1 MRSRLNNAWQQTRA
15 SFWFVPALMTLSAA
29 LLSFVTLALDRTP
42 ELLPRDKFWFW
53 SGGPEGARDMLT
65 TIAGSMITV
74 AGIAFSVT
82 IVALTLAA
90 NQFGPRLLRTF
101 MRDPGN
107 QIVLGT
113 FVSTFLYCLLVLR
126 MVRNIDGGA
135 FVPHISV
142 TVAVVLAIASLGVLI
157 YFIHHVSVSLQV
169 ENLASGIARELSE
182 VIEELFPEKLGT
194 SPEPASRRGFSV
206 PEAVDDEMRV
216 SVAARSGYLQ
226 AIENENL
233 LEIAEKH
240 DLVLCVHRTP
250 GEFIRDGSSL
260 VTAWPAERCGDE
272 VAEAITGMFVIGRH
286 RTPTQ
291 DVKYPMQQL
300 VSITV
305 RALSPSINDP
315 FTATTCVDWIGN
327 ALGQLA
333 QREIPSRFRLD
344 RQGGLRVIVPP
355 MTFAELADV
364 AFNQIRQFGSAHVA
378 VMLRLLESIEINGSR
393 VSRAEDRAALMRHA
407 EWIAEQ
413 TRRAGHLT
421 RDLEAV
427 EAYYNPVARALR
439 GSGEAEEGQSGASPS
454 ERA

>member
-1 MRSRLNNAWQQTRA
+1 MKSRLANEWQQIRA
-15 SFWFVPALMTLSAA
+15 SFWFVPVLMALSAA
-29 LLSFVTLALDRTP
+29 LLSVVTLTLDGTP
-42 ELLPRDKFWFW
+42 ELLPRDSVWFW
-53 SGGPEGARDMLT
+53 SGGPEGARDMLS

-90 NQFGPRLLRTF
+90 NQFGPRLLRNF

-107 QIVLGT
+107 QVVLGT

-126 MVRNIDGGA
+126 MVRDVDGAG

-142 TVAVVLAIASLGVLI
+142 TVAVALAIASLGVLI

-169 ENLASGIARELSE
+169 ENLASGIARELAE
-182 VIEELFPEKLGT
+182 VIEELFPEKLGI
-194 SPEPASRRGFSV
+194 SPEPATRRGFSI
-206 PEAVDDEMRV
+206 PEAGGDEMRV
-216 SVAARSGYLQ
+216 PVAERSGYLQ

-260 VTAWPAERCGDE
+260 VTAWPAERCGEE
-272 VAEAITGMFVIGRH
+272 VAEAIAGMFVIGRH

-291 DVKYPMQQL
+291 DVKYSMQQL
-300 VSITV
+300 VSIAA

-315 FTATTCVDWIGN
+315 FTATTCIDWIGN

-333 QREIPSRFRLD
+333 EREIPSRFRLD
-344 RQGGLRVIVPP
+344 RKGGLRVIVPP
-355 MTFAELADV
+355 MTFPELADV
-364 AFNQIRQFGSAHVA
+364 AFNQIRQFGYGHVA
-378 VMLRLLESIEINGSR
+378 VMLRLLESIETNGSR
-393 VSRAEDRAALMRHA
+393 VSRPEDRAALARHA

-413 TRRAGHLT
+413 TRRAGHHA
-421 RDLEAV
+421 RDLETV
-427 EAYYNPVARALR
+427 EAFYGQVACALR
-439 GSGEAEEGQSGASPS
+439 EGAEADEGESGASPS